1 MPTIIDVFDY
11 VIALR
16 QQIQQKDQ
24 QIQQLQAQVDHLNK
38 SKK

>member
-16 QQIQQKDQ
+16 QQIQQKDI
-24 QIQQLQAQVDHLNK
+24 QIQQLQAEIETL
-38 SKK
+38 KKTKR

>member
-16 QQIQQKDQ
+16 QQV
-24 QIQQLQAQVDHLNK
+24 QQLQAELEIL
-38 SKK
+38 KKGKK

>member
-16 QQIQQKDQ
+16 QQIQQ
-24 QIQQLQAQVDHLNK
+24 LQAEIEIL
-38 SKK
+38 KKDKK

>member
-16 QQIQQKDQ
+16 QQIQQKDI
-24 QIQQLQAQVDHLNK
+24 QIQQLQTELEIL
-38 SKK
+38 KKGKK

>member
-16 QQIQQKDQ
+16 QQIQQ
-24 QIQQLQAQVDHLNK
+24 LQTELEIL
-38 SKK
+38 KKGKK

>member
-16 QQIQQKDQ
+16 QQIQQKDI
-24 QIQQLQAQVDHLNK
+24 QIQQLQAEIETL
-38 SKK
+38 KKTKK

>member
-11 VIALR
+11 VIALK
-16 QQIQQKDQ
+16 QQGQQKDMR
-24 QIQQLQAQVDHLNK
+24 IQQLEAEIETLKK